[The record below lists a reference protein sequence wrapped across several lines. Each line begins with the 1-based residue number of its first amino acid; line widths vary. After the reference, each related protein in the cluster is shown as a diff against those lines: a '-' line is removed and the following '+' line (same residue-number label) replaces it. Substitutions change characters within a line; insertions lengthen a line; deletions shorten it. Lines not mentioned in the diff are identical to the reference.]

1 MELRELDKRI
11 LDLINE
17 EKLPQSQEEIS
28 NYLGYTRAAVVNSLR
43 KLEEFG
49 YIKKAGNSKTRQYY
63 ITVKAFNKLDPNNL
77 ERIDKEFNDITA
89 DTKDNFQ
96 NIKEKTEEL
105 EKQMINFEDKMNQF
119 YVNIIS
125 IMAVFVAI
133 FALININIKV
143 IADTAS
149 DLSCVAI
156 ITCLLINLSAI
167 LTIGFMLLLI
177 KWIIISPLKSQGKV
191 AGTK

>member
-1 MELRELDKRI
+1 
-11 LDLINE
+11 
-17 EKLPQSQEEIS
+17 
-28 NYLGYTRAAVVNSLR
+28 
-43 KLEEFG
+43 
-49 YIKKAGNSKTRQYY
+49 
-63 ITVKAFNKLDPNNL
+63 
-77 ERIDKEFNDITA
+77 
-89 DTKDNFQ
+89 
-96 NIKEKTEEL
+96 
-105 EKQMINFEDKMNQF
+105 MNQF

-167 LTIGFMLLLI
+167 LTIGFMLLII
-177 KWIIISPLKSQGKV
+177 KWIIISPLKRQGEV
-191 AGTK
+191 AETK

>member
-1 MELRELDKRI
+1 MELRELDKKI
-11 LDLINE
+11 LSLINE

-28 NYLGYTRAAVVNSLR
+28 NYLGYTRAAVINSLK
-43 KLEEFG
+43 KLEDLG
-49 YIKKAGNSKTRQYY
+49 YIKRAGNSKTRQYY
-63 ITVKAFNKLDPNNL
+63 ITVKAFNRLDPKNL

-89 DTKDNFQ
+89 DTKDNYQ

-105 EKQMINFEDKMNQF
+105 ERQMINFEDKMNLF

-143 IADTAS
+143 VADVATN
-149 DLSCVAI
+149 LSCIAI
-156 ITCLLINLSAI
+156 ITCLIINVSAI
-167 LTIGFMLLLI
+167 ITIGFLLLLI
-177 KWIIISPLKSQGKV
+177 KWIIILPLTHNEGK
-191 AGTK
+191 K